1 MTIMKIFNSHKIK
14 QYSLTENTNNN
25 NTNNNKSTTY
35 TTVCSSSRSSATI
48 TTTTTKSLLSCALL
62 LLLLLSLL
70 SCVSCDVHLN
80 THSKITP
87 TPRITILTAMPSLPT
102 NLGQI
107 IFHSFPKNGSTDVLK
122 EMTELVDTDDEL
134 PKTLLIRA
142 GYDQAQIMDSI
153 QIFMENTERSHSFVF
168 LENDANYKMEYN
180 TRYNAP
186 GGQDN
191 LFNPGRWS
199 VHIVTTPSTVDECV
213 ATPSAVPLAS
223 TQRETYSNQNFATP
237 RTVWERFVK
246 HDETNSTVLVSING
260 VAVARQ
266 ISDPSS
272 MCMAFDPSPDGSLV
286 AVNLSPDGSVKA
298 FDLSLDGSL
307 VAVDGMVTE
316 LIIQHDRDL
325 NGIDFWPQFGTETE
339 PGFENIAPPGVHRV
353 ILPAVIRYII
363 NLKSETNEAIS
374 LPYAANS
381 LINSNEPVVG
391 VVVFDNV
398 NVQVATNFVIIEWD
412 FGERGIE
419 KYEKLYIHYE
429 IPKDQFIEKKGF
441 GDADQYIKR
450 VFVLN
455 LTDVIYDDLAQKTK
469 RVHVLIPND
478 WAVQQIN
485 VLYAREEVTVSGWNG
500 NLVSSDSGFSTTS
513 VAIECSSGWWA
524 RTKCA
529 LKRK

>member
-153 QIFMENTERSHSFVF
+153 QMFMKNTKRSHSFVF

-180 TRYNAP
+180 TLYNAP
-186 GGQDN
+186 GSPDN
-191 LFNPGRWS
+191 LLNRDTSFSGGRWAN
-199 VHIVTTPSTVDECV
+199 HYVTTPSTVDQCL
-213 ATPSAVPLAS
+213 AVPLAS
-223 TQRETYSNQNFATP
+223 LKMKPDSYRYENMNFATP
-237 RTVWERFVK
+237 RTVWERRVK
-246 HDETNSTVLVSING
+246 HDDTNSAAFVSING
-260 VAVARQ
+260 PPVQAATRA

-272 MCMAFDPSPDGSLV
+272 IFIS
-286 AVNLSPDGSVKA
+286 
-298 FDLSLDGSL
+298 FDLSADGLL
-307 VAVDGMVTE
+307 VAVDGMETE
-316 LIIQHDRDL
+316 LIIQHDVPL
-325 NGIDFWPQFGTETE
+325 NGIDFGPNFGTEGG
-339 PGFENIAPPGVHRV
+339 PIAPPGVDRV
-353 ILPAVIRYII
+353 LLPSVIRYII
-363 NLKSETNEAIS
+363 HLKSETNETIL
-374 LPYAANS
+374 LPDAANR

-398 NVQVATNFVIIEWD
+398 NVQVATNFVIFECHD
-412 FGERGIE
+412 LELGIE